1 MLFSLL
7 FISYAIELGNSKEEF
22 INLEGVMN
30 MNFTTLTIEINYIR
44 EYN

>member
-7 FISYAIELGNSKEEF
+7 FISFAIELGSSMAEF

-30 MNFTTLTIEINYIR
+30 LNFTTLTIEINYIR